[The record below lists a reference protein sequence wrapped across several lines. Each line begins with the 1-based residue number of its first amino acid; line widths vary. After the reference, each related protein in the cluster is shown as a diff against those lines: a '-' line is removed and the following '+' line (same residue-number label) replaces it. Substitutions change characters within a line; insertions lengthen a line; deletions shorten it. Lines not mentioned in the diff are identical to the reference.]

1 MQNSLNRN
9 RMSRTS
15 RISRIKHTTT
25 PRHRILESEFLP
37 WYGYQNL
44 GHLVK
49 SPKIGYY
56 VIMKSHLNQLQRI
69 IHLNQSS
76 STRDSMGK
84 SRFPLLRLSASYL
97 HIRIENF
104 WHSSWFLGG
113 GGMILRTVHEAK
125 SRYM

>member
-56 VIMKSHLNQLQRI
+56 EESSESTAAHHTFKPVKFNAGLNGQEQI
-69 IHLNQSS
+69 
-76 STRDSMGK
+76 
-84 SRFPLLRLSASYL
+84 SASTTIGIISTYP
-97 HIRIENF
+97 H
-104 WHSSWFLGG
+104 
-113 GGMILRTVHEAK
+113 
-125 SRYM
+125 